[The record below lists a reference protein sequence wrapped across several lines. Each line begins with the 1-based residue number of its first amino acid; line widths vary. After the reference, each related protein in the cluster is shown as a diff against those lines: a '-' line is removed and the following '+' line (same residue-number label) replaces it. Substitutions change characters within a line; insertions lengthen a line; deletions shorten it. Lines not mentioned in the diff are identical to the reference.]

1 MAKSLMI
8 CSILITTVGVA
19 VMSLTFIHD
28 LTHTIVAFIGYALF
42 GLGI

>member
-1 MAKSLMI
+1 MI

-19 VMSLTFIHD
+19 VMSLTYLHD
-28 LTHTIVAFIGYALF
+28 LTQTIVAFIGFTLF